1 MQSRLLDLTRKQLE
15 ICPGPSAHP
24 NAGPVHLWRESP
36 AFGGACQAV
45 RGTEYGS
52 NTGSRFGSMRI
63 ILSYS
68 HIHISA
74 RFVSAYISSS
84 VTIVLRDRP
93 VSHARRTAT
102 IIAKAVG
109 MGWIIF

>member
-1 MQSRLLDLTRKQLE
+1 MQSRLRDLTRKELE

-45 RGTEYGS
+45 TGTEYGS

-84 VTIVLRDRP
+84 VMIVPRDRTF
-93 VSHARRTAT
+93 SHARRTAT